1 MMPLVCFIIIFF
13 SLKDFTILTSLMI
26 HRCRSFVST
35 IRIVKTLSGGG
46 GDEISTFEIKFR
58 FKNFDR

>member
-1 MMPLVCFIIIFF
+1 MMPLVCFIIIFV
-13 SLKDFTILTSLMI
+13 SLKDFTILISLMI
-26 HRCRSFVST
+26 CRSFVST